1 MAEQAVQAAAV
12 CVTASLLALVVK
24 RGSPEL
30 ALLLALGAA
39 GAVLLSLGG
48 AVGDIAAF
56 FRELGTVSGIPRE
69 LLTPLYKTVGIAV
82 VVKIGGGLC
91 TDAGE
96 RALSAVVE
104 TAGAGC
110 ALAAALPLLRAVL
123 ELMTELMA

>member
-39 GAVLLSLGG
+39 VAVLLSLGG

-104 TAGAGC
+104 TAGAVC